1 MKRIYSDPIVKLFI
15 SVIGIVVIVLVLKEL
30 KHILL
35 PFTIAYVLFFVFEPL
50 NKILLR
56 WKFPRSAALIVN
68 LLIMIFL
75 MWMVSNVFISSF
87 GVFFESLPQ
96 YESKLNGLISRY
108 AISFGLKNESLI
120 NFNILESIQN
130 LIYGDFASDFFTST
144 ISLFTAIM
152 FVLLFY
158 IFICTG
164 HGIVIR
170 AIKMRYMQV
179 TIRKSVNKY
188 KKKVKTED
196 DIAEEQRLLRNIE
209 NIKKKRAEIIE
220 QTFREITDQIQQF
233 ISIKFLITLFMG
245 FIVGL
250 ILYLFGVKFYIVFGV
265 LTVLLNF
272 IPNLGSVIGV
282 GFISLMVLVQF
293 ESVGF
298 TLLIAA
304 ILIVVQNI
312 VGNIIEPKI
321 FGETLGLNPLVILI
335 SLLVWGYIWGIVGM
349 FLAVP
354 LTAIIKIVLS
364 GAKTRNLKFLND
376 LMGTG
381 K

>member
-1 MKRIYSDPIVKLFI
+1 MKRISSDPIVKLFI

-50 NKILLR
+50 NKILIK
-56 WKFPRSAALIVN
+56 WKFPKSAALIVD
-68 LLIMIFL
+68 LLIIFFL
-75 MWMVSNVFISSF
+75 IYIVSNFFISSF
-87 GVFFESLPQ
+87 GMFVESLPK
-96 YESKLNGLISRY
+96 YESKLNGIISKY
-108 AISFGLKNESLI
+108 AISFGIKNESLVH
-120 NFNILESIQN
+120 FSLLKSVQN
-130 LIYGDFASDFFTST
+130 LVYGDFASDFFTST

-158 IFICTG
+158 IFIYTG
-164 HGIVIR
+164 HSIVIK
-170 AIKMRYMQV
+170 AIKNRYMQV
-179 TIRKSVNKY
+179 TIRKSVHKY
-188 KKKVKTED
+188 KKKVKTEAE
-196 DIAEEQRLLRNIE
+196 IAEEKRIERNIE
-209 NIKKKRAEIIE
+209 NIKKKRAEKIE
-220 QTFREITDQIQQF
+220 QTFKDITDHIQQF
-233 ISIKFLITLFMG
+233 ISIKFVITLILG

-282 GFISLMVLVQF
+282 GFISIMVLIQF
-293 ESVGF
+293 ESMGF
-298 TLLIAA
+298 ALLIAG

-321 FGETLGLNPLVILI
+321 FGDTLGLNPLVILI

-354 LTAIIKIVLS
+354 LTAIIKIILS
-364 GAKTRNLKFLND
+364 GAKTRNLKFIND